1 MGDMSGNVAID
12 TPTSDGLATRCS
24 WGVLVLGLGNTL
36 LADDG
41 VGVHVVRCL
50 ARDRRAPL
58 GLHAVDGGTLGFRLL
73 DHVTRSD
80 AVLVVDAAD
89 FGEPGG
95 TIRLLD
101 QYALTGHISRG
112 GRRSAHEAGLV
123 DLLTLARLE
132 GWAPARLAL
141 LGIQPQLIDWG
152 EQLSEPVAH
161 SVPTACRTAVQTVL
175 AWQTAR

>member
-1 MGDMSGNVAID
+1 MGDNVTINAQ
-12 TPTSDGLATRCS
+12 TRNGLATPRT
-24 WGVLVLGLGNTL
+24 WDVLVLGLGNTL
-36 LADDG
+36 LSDDG

-50 ARDRRAPL
+50 ARDRHAPP

-89 FGEPGG
+89 FDEPGG

-101 QYALTGHISRG
+101 QYALAGHIGRG

-141 LGIQPQLIDWG
+141 LGIQPLLIDWG

-161 SVPTACRTAVQTVL
+161 ALPTACRTAVQTVL
-175 AWQTAR
+175 AWQTPG

>member
-1 MGDMSGNVAID
+1 MDDNVTID
-12 TPTSDGLATRCS
+12 APTHDHLATRCA
-24 WGVLVLGLGNTL
+24 WDVLVLGLGNTL

-41 VGVHVVRCL
+41 VGVHVVRRL
-50 ARDRRAPL
+50 ARDRHKPP

-101 QYALTGHISRG
+101 QDALAGHISRG

-132 GWAPARLAL
+132 LWAPTRLAL

-152 EQLSEPVAH
+152 EQLSDPVAH
-161 SVPTACRTAVQTVL
+161 AVPAACRTAVQTVL
-175 AWQTAR
+175 AWRPAR

>member
-1 MGDMSGNVAID
+1 MGDNVTID
-12 TPTSDGLATRCS
+12 APTRKGLARRCT
-24 WGVLVLGLGNTL
+24 WDVLVLGLGNTL
-36 LADDG
+36 LSDDG

-50 ARDRRAPL
+50 ARDRHAPL

-73 DHVTRSD
+73 GHVTRSD

-101 QYALTGHISRG
+101 QYTLAVHIGRG
-112 GRRSAHEAGLV
+112 GRRSAHEAGLI

-132 GWAPARLAL
+132 GWAPAHLAL

-152 EQLSEPVAH
+152 EQLSEPVAQA
-161 SVPTACRTAVQTVL
+161 VPTACRTAVQTVL
-175 AWQTAR
+175 DWQTAG

>member
-1 MGDMSGNVAID
+1 MGDNVTID
-12 TPTSDGLATRCS
+12 APTVDGLATRRTRD
-24 WGVLVLGLGNTL
+24 VLVLGLGNTL

-101 QYALTGHISRG
+101 QYALAGHISRG

>member
-1 MGDMSGNVAID
+1 MGDNVTID
-12 TPTSDGLATRCS
+12 APTVDGLATRRTRD
-24 WGVLVLGLGNTL
+24 VLVLGLGNTL

-41 VGVHVVRCL
+41 VGVHVVRRL
-50 ARDRRAPL
+50 ARDRHAPP

-101 QYALTGHISRG
+101 RDALASHISRG

-123 DLLTLARLE
+123 DLLILARLE
-132 GWAPARLAL
+132 GWAPARLTL
-141 LGIQPQLIDWG
+141 LGIQPQVIDWG

-161 SVPTACRTAVQTVL
+161 SVATACRTAVQTVL
-175 AWQTAR
+175 AWQTAE